1 MVNPID
7 KISESV
13 VSVILH
19 VYNAEKYLSDSIQ
32 SILNQ
37 TYKDFELIIVDDC
50 STDASMNIVN
60 SFNDNRIK
68 IIKKQTN
75 TGISDSLKLRI
86 QIAKGKYIA
95 RMDADDICLPERFDL
110 QVKQFEVNPNAMI
123 VGSDYYLLEGE
134 KNTYIKNINDS
145 DYQKAVLL
153 LTPCFCHPTVMMKNV
168 FKEKQVFYDKEFI
181 HAEDYKLWTDL
192 YAFGEY
198 LKINKPLLKYRHHAS
213 QISNQK
219 NELQLSI
226 SRRIRENYLEKLKFK
241 LSEKQFDVLNVLG
254 NNTFVTS
261 VDLLKNI
268 ENCLLHLELQNS
280 IHNSFN
286 TQSFNRFLFKF
297 WLDSCGNTNLG
308 MNAYRF
314 FFKSKIASYSNL
326 SFADKNIFLLKCLI
340 RKFKR

>member
-1 MVNPID
+1 MDHSLN
-7 KISESV
+7 KISPV
-13 VSVILH
+13 VSVVMS
-19 VYNAEKYLSDSIQ
+19 VYNGEKYLRDAID

-37 TYKDFELIIVDDC
+37 SFADFEFIIINDGSSDKSLSIIQSYNDKRIVLID
-50 STDASMNIVN
+50 
-60 SFNDNRIK
+60 NDGNKGLIF
-68 IIKKQTN
+68 
-75 TGISDSLKLRI
+75 SLNKGLE
-86 QIAKGKYIA
+86 IAKGKYIA

-110 QVKQFEVNPNAMI
+110 QVKQFEVNPNAII
-123 VGSDYYLLEGE
+123 VGSDYYLLDGE

-168 FKEKQVFYDKEFI
+168 FREKQVFYDKEFI

-192 YAFGEY
+192 YSFGEY
-198 LKINKPLLKYRHHAS
+198 LNINKPLLKYRHHAS

-226 SRRIRENYLEKLKFK
+226 SRRICENYLKKLKFK

-254 NNTFVTS
+254 NNTFITS
-261 VDLLKNI
+261 FDLLKNI
-268 ENCLLHLELQNS
+268 EACLLHLELQNS
-280 IHNSFN
+280 IHHSFN
-286 TQSFNRFLFKF
+286 TQSFNKFLFKF

-308 MNAYRF
+308 MSAYRF

-326 SFADKNIFLLKCLI
+326 SFVDKNIFLLKCLI